1 MIESSPPSA
10 PASSRHRFVVAAVLG
25 LAVVAGIATLY
36 WTGILTSGGETTAA
50 AVPPQPPKVT
60 VALPIYQ
67 EIVEWDEFTGQFAA
81 VEYVEIRARVSGYLD
96 SIHFQDGQIVKKGD
110 LLFVID
116 RRPFEIALAS
126 AEAQRAEAAARLD
139 LAKAQ
144 LARAAQLRKND
155 FVAASTFDER
165 IADVRSAEAAVAS
178 AGAAIQSAELDLEFT
193 RVTAPVTG
201 RISRHE
207 VSVGNLVFG
216 GTGGGTTLLTTIVS
230 IDPIYLEF
238 DMSEADFLAYQRAA
252 AKGTLQSTRGNSI
265 LVEAHLPD
273 EKDWTLEGQLDFVDN
288 QVDRSAGTIRARAL
302 FANPQL
308 LITPGQF
315 GRIRIPGSE
324 LYKALLLPDSALITD
339 QSQKLVM
346 TVSPDGTVVPKAVR
360 PGPRYD
366 PLGLRIIREGLEP
379 TDKVIINGLMRA
391 RPGAKVT
398 PEPGQITPQQP

>member
-1 MIESSPPSA
+1 MTETSPPST
-10 PASSRHRFVVAAVLG
+10 SVGSRRRLLVATVLG
-25 LAVVAGIATLY
+25 LAVVAGLAILY
-36 WTGILTSGGETTAA
+36 WTGTFTSSGETTAA
-50 AVPPQPPKVT
+50 AVSPQSPKVT
-60 VALPIYQ
+60 VALPLYQ

-96 SIHFQDGQIVKKGD
+96 SIHFQDGQIVKNGN

-126 AEAQRAEAAARLD
+126 AKAQHEEAAARLD
-139 LAKAQ
+139 LANAQ
-144 LARAAQLRKND
+144 LARTAQLRKND

-165 IADVRSAEAAVAS
+165 IADVRSAEAAVAL
-178 AGAAIQSAELDLEFT
+178 ADAAIRSAQLDLEFT
-193 RVTAPVTG
+193 QVTAPVTG

-216 GTGGGTTLLTTIVS
+216 GTGGDTTLLTTIVS

-273 EKDWTLEGQLDFVDN
+273 EKDWTLQGQLNFVDN

-346 TVSPDGTVVPKAVR
+346 TVAADGTVVPKAVR

-398 PEPGQITPQQP
+398 PEPGKITPQQP